1 MKKELNL
8 FSDFVNELRATSST
22 LDKVSIIKNYTSGLR
37 SCFISKM
44 LLYTYH
50 PTWQYYVTSDN
61 LKKYNSLR
69 GSSYSDIFDLLDNL
83 KNRNITGHD
92 AIGAVNSFVE
102 NYSEFEDLIHCVVDK
117 DLKTRAGDKIINKA
131 IPKLIPEFS
140 VALADKYD
148 PKIVDWSDG
157 WFVSRKIDGARCIT
171 IVDDFGNP
179 TFFSRT
185 GKAFDTLGVIAE
197 EIRFL
202 KLRSMVFDGEL
213 CLVDESGNED
223 FQGIMKELRRKNHT
237 IPNPSYKIFDMLTHE
252 EFYSQ
257 KGNKSLSERLHNLK
271 IVLNRTK
278 EPQND
283 LESLTFLHQEKIN
296 NDSHFSEWS
305 LKATSQEW
313 EGLMLRKDAPYKG
326 KRSKDLLK
334 YKNFFD
340 DEYEVIDV
348 EMGPFRYVKDNA
360 EFEEIMLSCV
370 TIKHKGYKVRVGSGF
385 TIDQRQEFYRS
396 PEKILG
402 GKITVQYFAETENQ
416 EGGISLRFPTFKFL
430 HGDNRDV

>member
-1 MKKELNL
+1 LPNGRDEKLQGSDRKGAIMKKELNL

-22 LDKVSIIKNYTSGLR
+22 LDKVGIIKNYTSGLR
-37 SCFISKM
+37 SCFVSKM

-61 LKKYNSLR
+61 LKKYKSLR
-69 GSSYSDIFDLLDNL
+69 GRSHSDIFDLLDNL

-92 AIGAVNSFVE
+92 AIGAVNSFIE
-102 NYSEFEDLIHCVVDK
+102 NHSEFEDLIHCVVDK

-185 GKAFDTLGVIAE
+185 GKTFDTLGIVAE
-197 EIRFL
+197 EIRSL
-202 KLRSMVFDGEL
+202 KIRSVVFDGEL
-213 CLVDESGNED
+213 CLVDENGNED

-257 KGNKSLSERLHNLK
+257 KGNKSLSERLNNLE

-278 EPQND
+278 DPHND
-283 LESLTFLHQEKIN
+283 LDSLTLLHQEKIN
-296 NDSHFSEWS
+296 NDAHFSEWS

-313 EGLMLRKDAPYKG
+313 EGLMLRKDVHYKG

-340 DEYEVIDV
+340 DEYEVI
-348 EMGPFRYVKDNA
+348 
-360 EFEEIMLSCV
+360 
-370 TIKHKGYKVRVGSGF
+370 
-385 TIDQRQEFYRS
+385 
-396 PEKILG
+396 
-402 GKITVQYFAETENQ
+402 ENY
-416 EGGISLRFPTFKFL
+416 L
-430 HGDNRDV
+430 